1 MLNPQNI
8 VLNDINELKVKVV
21 LTLLTISKFANL
33 GQEIQRV
40 WRHCN
45 FNAFPFFLEFN
56 SVVVGVVVAGA
67 PTYVCSN
74 LKISIIERYQN
85 TWQGFIFKYT
95 LP

>member
-45 FNAFPFFLEFN
+45 FNAFSFFY
-56 SVVVGVVVAGA
+56 G
-67 PTYVCSN
+67 
-74 LKISIIERYQN
+74 I
-85 TWQGFIFKYT
+85 
-95 LP
+95 

>member
-1 MLNPQNI
+1 MLYPQNI

-45 FNAFPFFLEFN
+45 FNAFFLF
-56 SVVVGVVVAGA
+56 SG
-67 PTYVCSN
+67 
-74 LKISIIERYQN
+74 I
-85 TWQGFIFKYT
+85 
-95 LP
+95 

>member
-40 WRHCN
+40 WRRYN
-45 FNAFPFFLEFN
+45 LNLFTLFQEFF
-56 SVVVGVVVAGA
+56 SYPCTWSIGQQHMYAQ
-67 PTYVCSN
+67 T
-74 LKISIIERYQN
+74 KIISIIEQLIKR
-85 TWQGFIFKYT
+85 IEDC
-95 LP
+95 L

>member
-45 FNAFPFFLEFN
+45 FNAFSFFFLEFK
-56 SVVVGVVVAGA
+56 SVVVVVV
-67 PTYVCSN
+67 TYVC
-74 LKISIIERYQN
+74 
-85 TWQGFIFKYT
+85 
-95 LP
+95 